1 MMKMSK
7 SIQRACHCGYI
18 PIYLGVSALSVSEVR
33 QNKRERK
40 SGDNDNMIE
49 QRIGKCET
57 NEEKRKRG
65 TGLQKEIN
73 RQRIWCMGK

>member
-40 SGDNDNMIE
+40 SGDNDNMMG
-49 QRIGKCET
+49 RV
-57 NEEKRKRG
+57 RG
-65 TGLQKEIN
+65 LNG
-73 RQRIWCMGK
+73 G